1 MVLSPTRTTQI
12 RFVIDISLVYMWK
25 KWVVCLL
32 AVFVYKHSSLAGYHT
47 GETLNANNDSTR
59 RSTTQYHLL
68 SDLARPDVAQDVA
81 NQLTSR
87 GWAILQLPDSLNTLA
102 SSIHP

>member
-1 MVLSPTRTTQI
+1 
-12 RFVIDISLVYMWK
+12 MWK

-32 AVFVYKHSSLAGYHT
+32 AVFVYQHSSLTGYHT
-47 GETLNANNDSTR
+47 GETLNYNNDSTR
-59 RSTTQYHLL
+59 RSTTQDHLL
-68 SDLARPDVAQDVA
+68 SDLARPDVARDVA

-102 SSIHP
+102 SSIHPKLSDVFSTEPLDKKKKY